1 MRQQGECHVL
11 VWKYVN
17 VDRSCVSHSPYLV
30 LLFSVSS
37 EVGKTLAVKKKRYR
51 PNKKRYRVS
60 LFPRVVKRDI
70 RRFLPQ
76 MLANVMNAA
85 DPLLM
90 RSFFSTFALPS
101 FAMMGPT
108 ETNVLNDVVKKPPH
122 GDMDSVVMNFAVE
135 QDLLPDLAISLDGAG
150 IRQFLNRK
158 DESHVVCRLTL
169 MGTKLYEYEKCDS
182 CHPMAIT
189 VDSYLE
195 HLRPISKAV
204 TEVEINNY
212 SPPFSAVASTR
223 KLLLRKPFQIFSQG
237 ILTLKLDENNR
248 IKVLEYEACG

>member
-1 MRQQGECHVL
+1 ML
-11 VWKYVN
+11 
-17 VDRSCVSHSPYLV
+17 SCGREFLFANNWRLS
-30 LLFSVSS
+30 FSVPFSGVTTLG
-37 EVGKTLAVKKKRYR
+37 EKLAVKKKRYR

-76 MLANVMNAA
+76 MLTNVMNAA

-90 RSFFSTFALPS
+90 RSFFTTFALPS
-101 FAMMGPT
+101 FGMTGPT
-108 ETNVLNDVVKKPPH
+108 ETNILNEVVKKPPN
-122 GDMDSVVMNFAVE
+122 GDMDSLVMNLTVE
-135 QDLLPDLAISLDGAG
+135 QDLLPDLAVSLDGAG

-158 DESHVVCRLTL
+158 DESHVVCRITL
-169 MGTKLYEYEKCDS
+169 MGTKLYEYEKCDA

-204 TEVEINNY
+204 SETEINNY
-212 SPPFSAVASTR
+212 TPPFSTVASTR
-223 KLLLRKPFQIFSQG
+223 KLLLRKPFQIFMQG
-237 ILTLKLDENNR
+237 ALTLKLDENNR
-248 IKVLEYEACG
+248 IKSLEFETC

>member
-1 MRQQGECHVL
+1 MSAMLSCGNSDVDLCEQLMFLRLCSDYSVTKIGEI
-11 VWKYVN
+11 
-17 VDRSCVSHSPYLV
+17 
-30 LLFSVSS
+30 
-37 EVGKTLAVKKKRYR
+37 LAVKKKRYR

-90 RSFFSTFALPS
+90 KSFFSTFALPS
-101 FAMMGPT
+101 FGMRGPT
-108 ETNVLNDVVKKPPH
+108 ETNVLNEVVKKPPN
-122 GDMDSVVMNFAVE
+122 GDMDALVMNFAVE
-135 QDLLPDLAISLDGAG
+135 QDLLPDLAVSLDGAG

-158 DESHVVCRLTL
+158 DESHVVCRITL
-169 MGTKLYEYEKCDS
+169 MGTKLYEYEKCDA

-204 TEVEINNY
+204 SETEINNY
-212 SPPFSAVASTR
+212 APPFSTVASTR
-223 KLLLRKPFQIFSQG
+223 KLLLRKPFQINMQG
-237 ILTLKLDENNR
+237 ALTLKLDENNR
-248 IKVLEYEACG
+248 IKFLEFEAC